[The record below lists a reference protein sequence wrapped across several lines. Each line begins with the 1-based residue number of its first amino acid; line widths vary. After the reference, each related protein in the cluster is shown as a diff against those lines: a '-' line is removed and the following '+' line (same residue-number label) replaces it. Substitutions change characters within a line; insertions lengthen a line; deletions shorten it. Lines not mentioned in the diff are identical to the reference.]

1 MRFLMKFPV
10 PTPID
15 NPPVGL
21 SDIEQKLSALLAR
34 IGALAT
40 YPSAVSGSH
49 YYYVL
54 VDVEPERMT
63 EIARPIFQL
72 LGVRPEFLPEIV
84 PESYYGLRGY

>member
-1 MRFLMKFPV
+1 
-10 PTPID
+10 
-15 NPPVGL
+15 
-21 SDIEQKLSALLAR
+21 
-34 IGALAT
+34 
-40 YPSAVSGSH
+40 
-49 YYYVL
+49 L